1 MKHLIF
7 WSILACRVALRMG
20 AKRILFLAPLVIVM
34 LCVMQHFA
42 IAQLARQ
49 SVVNGECGAANGVS
63 VSVAPSTDLCA
74 SGTTSAVRGSGP
86 WTWKCNGSRRGS
98 SASCSAPVES
108 AGGATTAAGVPLPT
122 GWTLQQSDMFGT
134 DGNITNYTQ
143 LHAEYCEGQFYN
155 VDSSGCLVRLPN
167 VVINNEQ
174 ETYEHFETSIVFFT
188 DHLEIQGRGQPSGVI
203 QSAEMVAQYTPLSF
217 CVEARYQIPATPG
230 SWPAFWF
237 YGSTNQNTNS
247 EIDVE
252 QPVTLNGS
260 QGVYDVS
267 LYNHPTQGTITVANP
282 DFDTQSMTYYSSIDF
297 SAAPHYYTVCY
308 NDNTSTI
315 TKWID
320 GGLIYTATNWKW
332 SGPNP
337 NTITNLAVGGV
348 WPGNLSDPSAYVG
361 NLDVYSIEYYA
372 P

>member
-1 MKHLIF
+1 MTVDCGRRRYTRSFYIT
-7 WSILACRVALRMG
+7 
-20 AKRILFLAPLVIVM
+20 KRILSLASLVILM
-34 LCVMQHFA
+34 LCVTQHFA
-42 IAQLARQ
+42 IAQQQ
-49 SVVNGECGAANGVS
+49 SLRGHVINGQCGAANGVA
-63 VSVAPSTDLCA
+63 VSAAPTPNLCK
-74 SGTTSAVRGSGP
+74 SGTASAVGGSGP
-86 WTWKCNGSRRGS
+86 WTWRCNGSGGGS

-108 AGGATTAAGVPLPT
+108 AGGATTTAGVPLPT
-122 GWTLQQSDMFGT
+122 GWTLRQSDRFGT
-134 DGNITNYTQ
+134 DGNVTNYTQ

-155 VDSSGCLVRLPN
+155 VDSSRCLVRLPN

-188 DHLEIQGRGQPSGVI
+188 DHLEIQGSGQPNGVI
-203 QSAEMVAQYTPLSF
+203 QSAEMVAKYTSLNF

-237 YGSTNQNTNS
+237 YGSTNQNTDS

-267 LYNHPTQGTITVANP
+267 LYNHPSQGTITVTNSGL
-282 DFDTQSMTYYSSIDF
+282 DTQSMTYYSSLDF
-297 SAAPHYYTVCY
+297 SAVPHYYTVCY
-308 NDNTSTI
+308 NDDTSTI

-320 GGLIYTATNWKW
+320 SGLMYTATNWKW

-337 NTITNLAVGGV
+337 NTIINLAVGGV
-348 WPGNLSDPSAYVG
+348 WLGNLSNPSAYVG
-361 NLDVYSIEYYA
+361 NLDVYSIEYYG

>member
-1 MKHLIF
+1 MIR
-7 WSILACRVALRMG
+7 S
-20 AKRILFLAPLVIVM
+20 KRILSLASLVILM
-34 LCVMQHFA
+34 LCATQYFA
-42 IAQLARQ
+42 IAQQPSALRQ
-49 SVVNGECGAANGVS
+49 GVNGECGAANGVA
-63 VSVAPSTDLCA
+63 VSAAPTDNLCA
-74 SGTTSAVRGSGP
+74 SGTASAVRAVGQAE
-86 WTWKCNGSRRGS
+86 WTWRCHGFLGGS
-98 SASCSAPVES
+98 SALCSAPVEAS
-108 AGGATTAAGVPLPT
+108 GGVTTTAGVPLPT
-122 GWTLQQSDMFGT
+122 GWTLRQSDRFGT
-134 DGNITNYTQ
+134 DGDVANYTQ

-174 ETYEHFETSIVFFT
+174 ETYQHFETSIVFFT
-188 DHLEIQGRGQPSGVI
+188 DHLEIQGRGQPNGVI
-203 QSAEMVAQYTPLSF
+203 QSAEMVAKYTPLNF

-237 YGSTNQNTNS
+237 FGSTNQSTNS

-267 LYNHPTQGTITVANP
+267 LYNHPTQGTITVANSG
-282 DFDTQSMTYYSSIDF
+282 FNTQWMTYYSSIDF

-337 NTITNLAVGGV
+337 NTTINLAVGGS
-348 WPGNLSDPSAYVG
+348 WPGTLSNPSAYVG
-361 NLDVYSIEYYA
+361 NLDIYSIEYYG